1 MKKQLNPL
9 SQRERVGVRVN
20 LCLTYLFILVILL
33 SSCSSQPQAAPT
45 TTSIPP
51 TATALPTETPVSPT
65 DTPSPTQDPTLFGA
79 IGVNEVQ
86 GMVLE
91 TFASAIFTKT
101 MDNYVASADI
111 QEYQITS
118 VTIFPGNAGFLAEII
133 YNVKTDNPTWLAD
146 GGTQTPDGWVNG
158 NCSRFDFV
166 TTETEY
172 QLKNKRLCN

>member
-1 MKKQLNPL
+1 MKKII
-9 SQRERVGVRVN
+9 SAI
-20 LCLTYLFILVILL
+20 LTIFIL
-33 SSCSSQPQAAPT
+33 SSCASQPQAAPT
-45 TTSIPP
+45 ATSIPP
-51 TATALPTETPVSPT
+51 TATALPSATPAPT

-101 MDNYVASADI
+101 MDDYVASADI

-118 VTIFPGNAGFLAEII
+118 VTIFPGNSGFLAEII